1 MSVYATPAVRAVAQR
16 LGVDLA
22 LVTGTGVGGRI
33 TVADVQSAAGQI
45 VDRPRQDGE
54 DVYAWAAATG
64 RIPADSVDKHRT
76 QKTPAALLEQ
86 LYPAMAGLPAGT
98 GSVGRGSKPRPALA
112 AVPSARATE
121 QRSAWNRNKVRVD
134 PWARNPLVDDIRQ
147 ADPDLHRAASS
158 EGPAPTLFQTG
169 DLPIFITSGTDPAV
183 LLRLPWQARHAA
195 AAAAAAEL
203 TTLLEQYA
211 NQPAGAAYAFADHP
225 GNREYRARVH
235 DWLSGNTPAAR
246 ALRDQEKRVR
256 DAAAAAG
263 KPIPKAARASAMYDT
278 MYGDHERHQAQ
289 LRADAEE
296 DRAARA
302 RFDTEQANRER
313 ARRER

>member
-1 MSVYATPAVRAVAQR
+1 MSVTATPAVRAAATR
-16 LGVDLA
+16 LAVDLA
-22 LVTGTGVGGRI
+22 TVTGTGAGGRI
-33 TVADVQSAAGQI
+33 TVADVQSAAGQV
-45 VDRPRQDGE
+45 VDRPRHEGE

-64 RIPADSVDKHRT
+64 RILADQVEKHRSE
-76 QKTPAALLEQ
+76 KTPAALLVQ
-86 LYPAMAGLPAGT
+86 LYPALAGLPASSGST
-98 GSVGRGSKPRPALA
+98 GRASKPRAALA
-112 AVPSARATE
+112 AVPPARATE
-121 QRSAWNRNKVRVD
+121 QRSAWNSKRVQVD

-147 ADPDLHRAASS
+147 ADPALHRAASS

-169 DLPIFITSGTDPAV
+169 DLPIFIASGTDPAV
-183 LLRLPWQARHAA
+183 LLRLPWQARHTAA
-195 AAAAAAEL
+195 AADAAEL
-203 TTLLEQYA
+203 TELLEQYA

-263 KPIPKAARASAMYDT
+263 KPTPKAASASAMYDT

-313 ARRER
+313 ARRDR